1 MNKSKPSKFD
11 NRPTKKNFNNKNFNY
26 LDEEK
31 VTLRDVK
38 RDFEHKRYRNYTN
51 VLRSKDIDALMD
63 YEDD

>member
-1 MNKSKPSKFD
+1 MNKNKPSKFE
-11 NRPTKKNFNNKNFNY
+11 NKPTKKNFNNKNYNY
-26 LDEEK
+26 LDEER

-38 RDFEHKRYRNYTN
+38 RDYEHKKYRNFTN